1 MLKLSHFACDN
12 RVSSKDLMTSYS
24 YRGLPLGDSVVL
36 LVRVTWF
43 VVLVGSLSKAA
54 VTICKGV

>member
-1 MLKLSHFACDN
+1 
-12 RVSSKDLMTSYS
+12 MTSYS